1 MSHWLMLIHPQ
12 LMLMTKQLNN
22 IMVLK
27 IVSEFD
33 NQHVIY
39 HESTSNTLFNMEL
52 DNNVRI
58 KQ

>member
-39 HESTSNTLFNMEL
+39 HESTSNTLLNMEL